1 MCKFVRQ
8 NVNGDIKDA
17 LRRIRILE
25 EKVAEINTLLKASI
39 SKTAIRFESIDKEID
54 DINRVLR
61 TLAPKYTLTINPTP
75 ADAVVELNGEVK
87 NSITAG
93 YNTYVGIKV
102 SKKGYK
108 TYTEK
113 YKLTQTE
120 TKDIVLEAEEFVNIN
135 PAYMEFSSD
144 GESKN
149 LQIESNTS
157 WSID

>member
-8 NVNGDIKDA
+8 NVNEDIKDA
-17 LRRIRILE
+17 LRRIGILE
-25 EKVAEINTLLKASI
+25 EKVSELNTLLKASI
-39 SKTAIRFESIDKEID
+39 AKINIRFDDTDKEID

-75 ADAVVELNGEVK
+75 TDAVVELNGEVR

-93 YNTYVGIKV
+93 YNTYIGIIV

-113 YKLTQTE
+113 YKLIQTE

-135 PAYMEFSSD
+135 PDCMEFSS
-144 GESKN
+144 GRESKN

>member
-8 NVNGDIKDA
+8 NINEDIKDA

-25 EKVAEINTLLKASI
+25 EKVSELNTLLKASI
-39 SKTAIRFESIDKEID
+39 TKINIRFDDTDKEID

-75 ADAVVELNGEVK
+75 ADAVVELNGEVR

-93 YNTYVGIKV
+93 YNTYIGVIV

-120 TKDIVLEAEEFVNIN
+120 TKDIVLEAEEFVSIN
-135 PAYMEFSSD
+135 PDCMEFSSD

>member
-1 MCKFVRQ
+1 MCKFVKQ
-8 NVNGDIKDA
+8 NINGDIKDA
-17 LRRIRILE
+17 LRRIGVLE
-25 EKVAEINTLLKASI
+25 EKVSGINTLLRASI
-39 SKTAIRFESIDKEID
+39 AKTTIRFDSIDKEID

-61 TLAPKYTLTINPTP
+61 TLTPKCTLTVNPTP
-75 ADAVVELNGEVK
+75 ADAVVELNGEAK

-108 TYTEK
+108 THTEK

-120 TKDIVLEAEEFVNIN
+120 TKDIVLEVEEFAIN
-135 PAYMEFSSD
+135 PDHMEFSSG

>member
-1 MCKFVRQ
+1 MCKFLRQ
-8 NVNGDIKDA
+8 NINEDIKEA
-17 LRRIRILE
+17 FRRIGILE
-25 EKVAEINTLLKASI
+25 EKVSGLNTLLRSSI
-39 SKTAIRFESIDKEID
+39 AKINIRFDDIDKRID
-54 DINRVLR
+54 EINRVLS
-61 TLAPKYTLTINPTP
+61 TFPKCTLTINPTP

-87 NSITAG
+87 NFITAG

-108 TYTEK
+108 TYTER

-120 TKDIVLEAEEFVNIN
+120 TKDIILEVEEFVNIN
-135 PAYMEFSSD
+135 PDYLEFSSG

-157 WSID
+157 WNID